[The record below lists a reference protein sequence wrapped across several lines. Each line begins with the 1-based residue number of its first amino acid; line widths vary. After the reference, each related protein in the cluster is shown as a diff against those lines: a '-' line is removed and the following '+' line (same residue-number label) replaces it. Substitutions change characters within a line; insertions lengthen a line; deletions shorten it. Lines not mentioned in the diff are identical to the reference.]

1 MTQASQAL
9 THMNNPKITRNPLPA
24 ILAGLFILAGCG
36 GSALPI
42 DVLIETKSDG
52 KADNLETNAPDSIF
66 LSVNEQ
72 PPVEKQEAEQK
83 QEQDPAPVFEVAVAP
98 ASPPQRSFSQAEPE
112 PQTST
117 ETVTRSDATGQS
129 NHDDGAITFADWT
142 GSFSFSGDKKLPTQ
156 AETKTITIT
165 STPVYT
171 STAPTTRTKTA
182 GVKNE
187 FLQGGAGGRLD
198 EAPRDAGPA
207 GQVANRG
214 SLNLATAT
222 FGGRKLGGKATNGVA
237 FFRGFG
243 ALNPSSSDSN
253 LYIYPYKYTI
263 GGLTDNNNVHNYAGL
278 YSGTNLGA
286 PVPTSG
292 QVASWNGQFRS
303 IGRFDFDTD
312 FTLLVNFEGT
322 ALTIAKTINPRDKT
336 QSFTASARYDT
347 NGVITGEVRFG
358 SGTNAI
364 NIGVLTGLIG
374 ADGAVG
380 AFLATGMSNENG
392 GNTLA
397 VAGDKNGLT
406 DGFGSHGY
414 AGGFVAS
421 PTAVANEDVT
431 IDAWTGSFTNA
442 LPRGVKKH
450 VIGQGD
456 HLNQFLLRENPAK
469 RPNWNKKE
477 GGFLGLRTFIDG
489 TDDTVNNPTSLGGD
503 ATDGVDFFT
512 TDITLYWA
520 GQSGT
525 ARTYHAGIWDSTDLG
540 AAIPD
545 GVAFNGKTSAMWKG
559 KFSVFQGANA
569 RFDTD
574 FMLTVNFDTPTIN
587 ATITATNSEFYYLS
601 GDYDRASG
609 VIDGRVR
616 YGPLGIADAIPPYNG
631 ILTGL
636 IGQEGAVG
644 VFISNNA
651 GTDKDDIRGGTGD
664 EGYAGGFVA
673 ISTPAIDAR
682 SLPNYN
688 DIPVTLAGLKNIA
701 TPNRGFLRIADGE
714 ELNTAGITSPTPFTG
729 RRDSTAD
736 SAGFGDGYTFV
747 RNGGYAAILPTTY
760 LGMPRPVGD
769 GQATD
774 ARWTGTYS
782 LGGDLATNETIT
794 FDINFRVSTLTGTA
808 PLTSSSSN
816 NITIYTTFGPTGVMH
831 GTFSTD
837 TATAIEAGDTRVIG
851 LIGTEGLV
859 GIMHGQ
865 DTAGAVVSG
874 GFVASP

>member
-1 MTQASQAL
+1 MTQASHAR
-9 THMNNPKITRNPLPA
+9 THMNNPKINRAPLPA
-24 ILAGLFILAGCG
+24 LLPTILAGLFILAGCG

-42 DVLIETKSDG
+42 PVIATESTDVAD
-52 KADNLETNAPDSIF
+52 KAESNAPDSIF

-98 ASPPQRSFSQAEPE
+98 ASPPQRSFSQSQPE

-117 ETVTRSDATGQS
+117 ETVTRSDATGES

-263 GGLTDNNNVHNYAGL
+263 GGLVDNNNVHNYAGL

-303 IGRFDFDTD
+303 IGFFDFDTD
-312 FTLLVNFEGT
+312 FTLLVDFDGT
-322 ALTIAKTINPRDKT
+322 ALTIAKTINPKDKT

-347 NGVITGEVRFG
+347 NGVITGEVRFD
-358 SGTNAI
+358 SGTSAI

-421 PTAVANEDVT
+421 PTAVANADVT

-450 VIGQGD
+450 VIGQD
-456 HLNQFLLRENPAK
+456 DPLNQFLLREDPAK
-469 RPNWNKKE
+469 RPNWKKKE
-477 GGFLGLRTFIDG
+477 GGFLSLRTFIDG
-489 TDDTVNNPTSLGGD
+489 TDDSVNNPTSLGGD
-503 ATDGVDFFT
+503 ATDGVDFFP

-525 ARTYHAGIWDSTDLG
+525 ARTYHAGLWDSTDLG

-559 KFSVFQGANA
+559 KFSVFQDANA

-574 FMLTVNFDTPTIN
+574 FMLTVDFVNNTFR
-587 ATITATNSEFYYLS
+587 ATVEAGALDYYMDGSYIANGFLS
-601 GDYDRASG
+601 GGMSRTA
-609 VIDGRVR
+609 DGGRR
-616 YGPLGIADAIPPYNG
+616 NG
-631 ILTGL
+631 IISGL
-636 IGQEGAVG
+636 IGQEGVVAAFVS
-644 VFISNNA
+644 SNSGDNRNA
-651 GTDKDDIRGGTGD
+651 IEGGTGD

-688 DIPVTLAGLKNIA
+688 DIPVTLAGLRNTA
-701 TPNRGFLRIADGE
+701 TPARGFLRIADGE

-729 RRDSTAD
+729 RRDSTAGD
-736 SAGFGDGYTFV
+736 KGFGDGYTFV

-774 ARWTGTYS
+774 AQWTGTYS

-816 NITIYTTFGPTGVMH
+816 NITINTTFGPTGVMH

-837 TATAIEAGDTRVIG
+837 TATPIEAGDTRVMG

-874 GFVASP
+874 GFVASPPSE